1 MALAAPFWYF
11 YTQQSEWGM
20 AVIILSVPLFL
31 TIMYLAPALALV
43 QNSVKPSQR
52 TMSGAILLMIL
63 NMIGLGGGPTLVGN
77 LSTAFTTEKVAAGM
91 EQAAAASAGL
101 REALVWMTPFY
112 AVAVGFLLM
121 EMMAINREVKAGGPV
136 RDGGFRAGVV
146 LAGIGLVGL
155 YFRFQEL
162 GFPNALLNFDRI
174 GQFGGVPLVDQIDT
188 SFDIFVSLALVVFAV
203 WGLWLLVSTVLR
215 MTSGKPAAT

>member
-1 MALAAPFWYF
+1 
-11 YTQQSEWGM
+11 
-20 AVIILSVPLFL
+20 
-31 TIMYLAPALALV
+31 
-43 QNSVKPSQR
+43 
-52 TMSGAILLMIL
+52 
-63 NMIGLGGGPTLVGN
+63 
-77 LSTAFTTEKVAAGM
+77 
-91 EQAAAASAGL
+91 
-101 REALVWMTPFY
+101 
-112 AVAVGFLLM
+112 M